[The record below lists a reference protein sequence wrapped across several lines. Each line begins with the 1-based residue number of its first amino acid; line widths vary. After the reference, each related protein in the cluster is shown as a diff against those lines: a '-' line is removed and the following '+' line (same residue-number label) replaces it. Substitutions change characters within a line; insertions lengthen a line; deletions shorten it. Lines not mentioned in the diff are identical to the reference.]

1 MSRVIVPLVMVAAA
15 LVIVSRSCS
24 PQSSAAGPA
33 KETVAGQTNL
43 VKNPLFTMADSNGKA
58 PANFTIEGAATWTN
72 TGRRDEFAD
81 RGIAFHSGKSA
92 NGNGQRAGA
101 VTQVVTG
108 FDATS
113 NRWYRFSFRGLP
125 ENNFAVAGDDLYM
138 KVDFYGRQGADSL
151 DGVTRKLYAAIER
164 DRHELAINGND
175 RRGGAAVWKT
185 YTLEFKLPF
194 PNIDQLRLSVGF
206 RNGSASTARDADFF
220 ATDFAL
226 VAIPTPA
233 EAPPAI
239 AGRKFVAPTG
249 DNLIPLGGRWF
260 YKAEEASKNL
270 SRPLTVT
277 TANAG
282 RLLYREGR
290 LTNPFAENMSAWLR
304 KGFMDIRGQVVR
316 EDRLL
321 ENNVVVDFKDGQ
333 TLVVHAR
340 NIPNHPTGQFPE
352 RRGNPSYIQEHD
364 YTYYLPLEPA
374 PNPKAVAMTA
384 TNSNRALP
392 MGVTGFA
399 INGVAFYNPFDAD
412 MEDATDFMD
421 RCCGHPSPDNR
432 YHYHKYPVC
441 VKSPFVDEGEEHS
454 PVIGWALDGFPIYG
468 PYESKGLMA
477 KDDKANPL
485 NAFNVHFDEVRGWHY
500 HVTPGKFPYII
511 GGYWGVVDARNYRNN
526 GRGGRPGGRRGPP
539 PGGPGR
545 SASPTN

>member
-1 MSRVIVPLVMVAAA
+1 VSRFIVPLIFMAAGII
-15 LVIVSRSCS
+15 IVSRSCS
-24 PQSSAAGPA
+24 PPTHAANPSEDAG
-33 KETVAGQTNL
+33 KSIVGQTNL
-43 VKNPLFTMADSNGKA
+43 VKNPLFKLAEDNGKN
-58 PANFTIEGAATWTN
+58 PANFLIEGDATWTT
-72 TGRRDEFAD
+72 TGRRDEFSD
-81 RGIAFHSGKSA
+81 RGIVFHSGKDLD
-92 NGNGQRAGA
+92 GDGKRAGS
-101 VTQVVTG
+101 VSQVVSG
-108 FDATS
+108 LDAAR

-125 ENNFAVAGDDLYM
+125 ESNFAVGGDDLYM
-138 KVDFYGRQGADSL
+138 KADFFSHQGADSL
-151 DGVTRKLYAAIER
+151 DGITRKLYALIER
-164 DRHELAINGND
+164 DRSELAINGND

-185 YTLEFKLPF
+185 YALEFKLPF
-194 PNIDQLRLSVGF
+194 PDIDQLRLSVGF
-206 RNGSASTARDADFF
+206 RNGKASTARDADFY

-226 VAIPTPA
+226 VAIPEPA
-233 EAPPAI
+233 PAPRAI
-239 AGRKFVAPTG
+239 AGRTTVAPSG
-249 DNLIPLGGRWF
+249 DNLISLGGRWF
-260 YKAEEASKNL
+260 YQAGADSASLAKA
-270 SRPLTVT
+270 LTVT
-277 TANAG
+277 TATAG
-282 RLLYREGR
+282 RLFYREER

-304 KGFMDIRGQVVR
+304 QGFMDISGKVVR

-321 ENNVVVDFKDGQ
+321 ENNVVVEFKDGK

-364 YTYYLPLEPA
+364 YTYYLPLEPV
-374 PNPKAVAMTA
+374 PNPRAVAMTA

-485 NAFNVHFDEVRGWHY
+485 NAFNVHFDQVRGWHY

-526 GRGGRPGGRRGPP
+526 GRGGRPAGPGGRRGPP
-539 PGGPGR
+539 R
-545 SASPTN
+545 D